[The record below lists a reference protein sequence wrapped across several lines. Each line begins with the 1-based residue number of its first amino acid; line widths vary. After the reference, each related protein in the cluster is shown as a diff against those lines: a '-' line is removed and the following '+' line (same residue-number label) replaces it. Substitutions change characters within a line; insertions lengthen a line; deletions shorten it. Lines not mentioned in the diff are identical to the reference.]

1 MPRCCKGT
9 QGSTARQEAPA
20 GTEMCENR
28 KSLDHGQ
35 YTPDEAGSVSRE
47 RFPNCQHHPPRSST
61 RAPNIGEYTVH
72 HPLPTHAAANPTT
85 SAAPPHLTL
94 LRMAVRIRVVKTS
107 RLRRH
112 SRVGPALRADG
123 LWREAGAGVA
133 ALHALAAPG
142 PAAGCR
148 SAQGRS
154 SRTEPSESRRRRV
167 VGAEQRGDVLG
178 VGVIRAEGLEADGI
192 GPASECHGLE
202 DVAFR
207 PGDRPG

>member
-28 KSLDHGQ
+28 KSLDQRQ
-35 YTPDEAGSVSRE
+35 YMPDEAGSVSRE

-94 LRMAVRIRVVKTS
+94 LRMAVRIRVVKTL

-112 SRVGPALRADG
+112 GRRRPRTPDTPPPPKARCGRTRTRRLRRA
-123 LWREAGAGVA
+123 R
-133 ALHALAAPG
+133 P
-142 PAAGCR
+142 
-148 SAQGRS
+148 
-154 SRTEPSESRRRRV
+154 RRRV
-167 VGAEQRGDVLG
+167 PVCAGPIEPNRAKRITTPAGRRCGAARRRAWCWGDPGRG
-178 VGVIRAEGLEADGI
+178 
-192 GPASECHGLE
+192 P
-202 DVAFR
+202 
-207 PGDRPG
+207 